1 MYNIGDIFYND
12 EEYSARAE
20 WCNNNGCRIEEI
32 EADEEGKQR
41 FQIKQVE
48 VTEEQQLR
56 HELLELQDWFSN
68 VYDNQVKQYQRCTR
82 LNTTYDTTKYGT
94 IEELDEQAVTN
105 AARIKEIKELLSS
118 DTEA

>member
-12 EEYSARAE
+12 EEYTARAE

-32 EADEEGKQR
+32 EADEEGKRR

-56 HELLELQDWFSN
+56 HELLELQDWFSDI
-68 VYDNQVKQYQRCTR
+68 YDNQVAQYQRCSR
-82 LNTTYDTTKYGT
+82 LGVTYDGKYGT